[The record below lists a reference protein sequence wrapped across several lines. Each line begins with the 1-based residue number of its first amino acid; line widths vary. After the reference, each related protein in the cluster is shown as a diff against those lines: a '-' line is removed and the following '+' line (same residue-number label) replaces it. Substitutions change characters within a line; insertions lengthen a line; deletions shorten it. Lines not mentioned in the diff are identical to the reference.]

1 MLGCDSVFNIFNAN
15 SSKNIFKFL
24 LLCVPLKLMQI
35 FELTDNAI
43 SPAISS
49 HLPPLHQILRFHP
62 FPQFPCLLIHPD
74 PPSSLHII
82 QHPLEPALP
91 QCVTLSKLL
100 GSSWSSS
107 PIGRNQKRAQGEKF
121 ALEIEKCVNHREQPM
136 RFRSERWIS
145 GVRRV

>member
-24 LLCVPLKLMQI
+24 ILCVPIKA
-35 FELTDNAI
+35 FAKLTDNAI

-49 HLPPLHQILRFHP
+49 HLPPLHQIFHFHP
-62 FPQFPCLLIHPD
+62 FSQFPCLLIHPD

-121 ALEIEKCVNHREQPM
+121 ALYIEKCGNHREQPM

-145 GVRRV
+145 GVKRV